1 MGNIDALKI
10 EGRYREAGAA
20 AFRHNPN
27 FRFYGCHFGMRSER
41 DFAMREFYA
50 GFDDAA
56 RAPKAAPASLDNIA
70 KAFIDIA
77 EEVHDM
83 ADDIA
88 SEAGR
93 DYDAVRARLGQSNIF
108 FRQAMEELSWQ
119 ASEASRQPVDPS
131 FEIEF

>member
-1 MGNIDALKI
+1 MHTQPVIFLI
-10 EGRYREAGAA
+10 TGARRA
-20 AFRHNPN
+20 Q
-27 FRFYGCHFGMRSER
+27 ER
-41 DFAMREFYA
+41 KRKME
-50 GFDDAA
+50 
-56 RAPKAAPASLDNIA
+56 NIA

-119 ASEASRQPVDPS
+119 ASEASRQPVDAA